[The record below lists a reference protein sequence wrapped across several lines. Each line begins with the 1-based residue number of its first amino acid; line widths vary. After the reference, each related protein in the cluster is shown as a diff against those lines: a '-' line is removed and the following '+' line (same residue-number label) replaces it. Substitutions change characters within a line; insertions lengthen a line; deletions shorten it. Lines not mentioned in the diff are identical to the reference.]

1 MFHVNLPTRN
11 GGGVGRGSASARIRA
26 RASRTR
32 GHEPRRRLGE
42 RMFHVKHSMRAGD
55 DGSRAWY
62 TRARRTQGERGK
74 GANRKARA
82 RATAARARGRRE
94 HGRRRHERRR
104 HGRAGDGSTS
114 AQEGGP
120 IPRARAF
127 RRPALP
133 PRQPQGSAAP
143 RWGATSRRLG
153 RPRSDAEPRR
163 ASRSRCSCGGRAQT
177 TGAGGP
183 R

>member
-1 MFHVNLPTRN
+1 MRLRYWKRSRSEGVRQVVCAGCTSRFKTTRLA
-11 GGGVGRGSASARIRA
+11 VTRRKRTDV
-26 RASRTR
+26 SRET
-32 GHEPRRRLGE
+32 
-42 RMFHVKHSMRAGD
+42 SMRAGD

-74 GANRKARA
+74 GANRKAG
-82 RATAARARGRRE
+82 AT
-94 HGRRRHERRR
+94 
-104 HGRAGDGSTS
+104 GDGSTS
-114 AQEGGP
+114 DGGTCAQEGGP

-153 RPRSDAEPRR
+153 RPRSGAEPRR